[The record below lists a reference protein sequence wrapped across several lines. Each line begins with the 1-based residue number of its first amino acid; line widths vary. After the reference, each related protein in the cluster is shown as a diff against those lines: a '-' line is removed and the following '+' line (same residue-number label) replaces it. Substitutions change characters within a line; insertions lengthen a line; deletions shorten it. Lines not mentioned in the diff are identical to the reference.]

1 MAYEDL
7 KYFPRKTVSD
17 KVLRDKTFNIA
28 KNPKYNGYQRILA
41 LMVHKFFD
49 KKSSSANTS
58 GGAAKGENMSNQEVA
73 KELHKPII
81 RKFEKLKVRSS
92 FMDDILGADLPI
104 MQLICKF
111 NKGICLL
118 LCLIDIFSK
127 YAWVVPL
134 KDKKGI
140 TITNAFQ
147 NLFGESSRK
156 PDKTWVDK
164 GNELYNRSMKSFMVS
179 K

>member
-127 YAWVVPL
+127 YAWVAPL
-134 KDKKGI
+134 TKKVL
-140 TITNAFQ
+140 Q
-147 NLFGESSRK
+147 LLMLF
-156 PDKTWVDK
+156 KTSLVNQAANQIK
-164 GNELYNRSMKSFMVS
+164 NG
-179 K
+179 

>member
-1 MAYEDL
+1 ML
-7 KYFPRKTVSD
+7 
-17 KVLRDKTFNIA
+17 
-28 KNPKYNGYQRILA
+28 ILQ
-41 LMVHKFFD
+41 
-49 KKSSSANTS
+49 

-92 FMDDILGADLPI
+92 FMDDILGADLAI

-134 KDKKGI
+134 TKKVLQLLMLFK
-140 TITNAFQ
+140 TSLVNQAA
-147 NLFGESSRK
+147 NLIKNG
-156 PDKTWVDK
+156 
-164 GNELYNRSMKSFMVS
+164 
-179 K
+179 